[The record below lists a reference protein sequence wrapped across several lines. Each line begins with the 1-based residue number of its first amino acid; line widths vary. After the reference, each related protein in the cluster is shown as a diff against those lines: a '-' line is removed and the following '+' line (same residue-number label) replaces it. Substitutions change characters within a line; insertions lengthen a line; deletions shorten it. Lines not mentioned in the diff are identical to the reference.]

1 MQLLA
6 WIGFGLFCL
15 SSLVVGSKL
24 LRLWWRTRE
33 LPELLGGV
41 SLLSMG
47 PLGFVPTM
55 LSSHLGTAVGD
66 VVWACAFASLNLGC
80 VAIFIFT
87 VRVFYP
93 GNRALLGMVG
103 IGHSSCILA

>member
-1 MQLLA
+1 MPKGARWASVRPLEGVLQLLA

-66 VVWACAFASLNLGC
+66 RHGL
-80 VAIFIFT
+80 
-87 VRVFYP
+87 P
-93 GNRALLGMVG
+93 
-103 IGHSSCILA
+103 